1 MVPSDLALL
10 CTVCNIVGS
19 AGQAGRPR
27 SSERS
32 WRRGSVVQLGGGGQ
46 SPASFLQKPSG
57 ANGVVT
63 VFTEVLLAAR
73 PTWPSLFRPQ
83 HLTSSVPAETTA
95 QV

>member
-1 MVPSDLALL
+1 MGKSPDSPP
-10 CTVCNIVGS
+10 GS
-19 AGQAGRPR
+19 LPI
-27 SSERS
+27 
-32 WRRGSVVQLGGGGQ
+32 
-46 SPASFLQKPSG
+46 QKPRG

-83 HLTSSVPAETTA
+83 HLTSSVLPETTA